1 MKKNVYLCHHLNI
14 KRILMHI
21 VELPSFFPPYG
32 GEFCL
37 DQAKALSSF
46 GHTVRIISNVQLSV
60 KKGIADFCLYS
71 YGRKWTEMDGVSVY
85 YSYTRGIP
93 MMIKPNVERWV
104 KTVRQMFDD
113 YVQKYGRPDII
124 HAHCAHWAGYAS
136 MLIGHDYGIPYVITE
151 HLSSY
156 NFTTEIAKTGGC
168 GSWEIPLIRKAYA
181 EASIVLPVAAELT
194 DNLAPIFGKEYR
206 WKEMPNAIDTDFY
219 AYRKREDW
227 RISARPY
234 RIVCLA
240 NFISLKG
247 YDILLPAFKEFCKKH
262 KNSCLDVL
270 GFGTDSEEMQK
281 MIRLFGVE
289 NVYCYGRVGRERVR
303 EVLYESN
310 LLVLP
315 SRSEAQPLSLLE
327 AMSTGIPVVATEVT
341 PRSLRIEGGCTVVPT
356 DDVEAL
362 ADAMEKACE
371 NVDFDGFA
379 VSQNVRQIASY
390 DVLANKLDMIFT
402 DIIKN
407 RK

>member
-1 MKKNVYLCHHLNI
+1 MKKNAYLCHHLNI

-21 VELPSFFPPYG
+21 VEIPSFFPPYG

-37 DQAKALSSF
+37 DQAKALCSF

-60 KKGIADFCLYS
+60 RKSVTDFCMYS
-71 YGRKWTEMDGVSVY
+71 YGRKWMEMDGVSVY

-104 KTVRQMFDD
+104 KTVRQMFAD
-113 YVQKYGRPDII
+113 YVQKYGLPDII

-136 MLIGHDYGIPYVITE
+136 MLISRDYGIPYVITE
-151 HLSSY
+151 HLPSY
-156 NFTTEIAKTGGC
+156 YFTTEIAKTGGDD
-168 GSWEIPLIRKAYA
+168 SWEIPLIRKAYA
-181 EASIVLPVAAELT
+181 EASIVLPVSAELV
-194 DNLAPIFGKEYR
+194 DDLAPIFGKAYR

-219 AYRKREDW
+219 AFRKREDR
-227 RISARPY
+227 RISAKPY

-240 NFISLKG
+240 NFIPLKG
-247 YDILLPAFKEFCKKH
+247 YDVLLPAFKEFCKKH
-262 KNSCLDVL
+262 KNTRLDVL

-281 MIRLFGVE
+281 MIRRFETE
-289 NVYCYGRVGRERVR
+289 NVHCYGRVGREKVR

-315 SRSEAQPLSLLE
+315 SRSEAQPLSILE

-341 PRSLRIEGGCTVVPT
+341 PQSLRIEGGCTVVPI
-356 DDVEAL
+356 DDAQAL
-362 ADAMEKACE
+362 TNAMAKTYE

-379 VSQNVRQIASY
+379 VSQKVRQMASY

>member
-1 MKKNVYLCHHLNI
+1 
-14 KRILMHI
+14 
-21 VELPSFFPPYG
+21 
-32 GEFCL
+32 
-37 DQAKALSSF
+37 
-46 GHTVRIISNVQLSV
+46 ISNVQLSV
-60 KKGIADFCLYS
+60 KKGIADFSLYS

-113 YVQKYGRPDII
+113 YVQKYGCPDII

-227 RISARPY
+227 RISAKPY

-240 NFISLKG
+240 NFIPLKG

-262 KNSCLDVL
+262 KNSRLDVL

-356 DDVEAL
+356 DDVKAL